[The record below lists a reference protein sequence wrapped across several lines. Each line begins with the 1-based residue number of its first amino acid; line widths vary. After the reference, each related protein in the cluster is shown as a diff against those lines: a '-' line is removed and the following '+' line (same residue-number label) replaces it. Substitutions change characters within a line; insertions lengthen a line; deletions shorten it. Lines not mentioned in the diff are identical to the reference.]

1 MAPHKICV
9 TRDKIESEMAKISS
23 LARYYTMKRVYP
35 QTIDFVNI
43 VKMCYESFIAFNDRN
58 MTAIDFI

>member
-1 MAPHKICV
+1 MPHKICV
-9 TRDKIESEMAKISS
+9 THDKSGSEMAIISP

-43 VKMCYESFIAFNDRN
+43 VKMCDESFIAFNDHN

>member
-1 MAPHKICV
+1 MAI
-9 TRDKIESEMAKISS
+9 ISP

-35 QTIDFVNI
+35 LTIDFVNI
-43 VKMCYESFIAFNDRN
+43 VKIRDESFIAFNDHN

>member
-1 MAPHKICV
+1 
-9 TRDKIESEMAKISS
+9 MAKISS
-23 LARYYTMKRVYP
+23 LARYYTRKRVYP

-43 VKMCYESFIAFNDRN
+43 VKVCYESFIAFNDRN